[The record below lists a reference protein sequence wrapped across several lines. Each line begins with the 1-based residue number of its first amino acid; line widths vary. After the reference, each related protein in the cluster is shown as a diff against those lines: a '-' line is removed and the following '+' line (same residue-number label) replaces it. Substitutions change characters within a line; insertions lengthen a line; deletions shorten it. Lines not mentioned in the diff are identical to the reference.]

1 MKLIS
6 FLVKKD
12 PKEIKIGAHCGDFIV
27 DFSPSSLP
35 KDMISFIELGDKAL
49 SIANDLVASQQN
61 LIPLEDI
68 ALKAPIAQP
77 GKILGV
83 GLNYKEHLAEAKELL
98 RNKIEILIFKSNTLI
113 FLINKIHL

>member
-6 FLVKKD
+6 FQSKKD

-61 LIPLEDI
+61 LFPVEEI

-77 GKILGV
+77 GKVLG
-83 GLNYKEHLAEAKELL
+83 
-98 RNKIEILIFKSNTLI
+98 
-113 FLINKIHL
+113 